1 MICRALIDSYISHV
15 ELVSVNNMLEEYDD
29 IKEANKNLN
38 TSINL
43 LIKQCYCI
51 SWSVEKIKAK
61 NRKDK

>member
-51 SWSVEKIKAK
+51 A
-61 NRKDK
+61 

>member
-1 MICRALIDSYISHV
+1 MICRALIDSYIIHV

-38 TSINL
+38 TSVNL

-51 SWSVEKIKAK
+51 A
-61 NRKDK
+61 

>member
-15 ELVSVNNMLEEYDD
+15 ELVSVNNMLGEYDD

-51 SWSVEKIKAK
+51 AWSVEKIKAK

>member
-1 MICRALIDSYISHV
+1 MICRALIDSYIIHV

-51 SWSVEKIKAK
+51 AWSAEKIKVK
-61 NRKDK
+61 NCKDK